1 MQAETVRSMNTGEL
15 VRRLVS
21 NLSTLVDR
29 QADLVREEA
38 RRDATQAAV
47 GAAALGAGLLLIY
60 TAVVALIGALVIW
73 LAPNWSPA
81 VIALVVAGVFA
92 VLGIIAALV
101 GRSRLQVRPLERT
114 RETVRENLE
123 WARSQMTSPTR

>member
-101 GRSRLQVRPLERT
+101 GRSRLRVRPLERT